1 MILLRET
8 FRCRGGY
15 TQLPL
20 RRDACTQVLWHA
32 NTCTQCFYGHIL
44 LRRDSSTR
52 IACKHFYIENFWHTV
67 AGAFT
72 CKYFYTAKLIL
83 CMFLFTYMHALSQ
96 GYFRSYML
104 SITHAFIQRC
114 FYTETPLHRDAFAQ
128 GCFHAQKWFFAH
140 ILLQRDD
147 FTWAILRTDAKTSR
161 SAFTKECISTR
172 SFYLWA
178 FLHTTE
184 WFPTVDMHMAQ
195 KNSAN
200 ICKITLSPQLLTFE
214 THIMG
219 QGWPS
224 ASPHSH
230 CNLTSMYDDRH
241 FAQESCIPWTL
252 IHAALA
258 L

>member
-1 MILLRET
+1 ML
-8 FRCRGGY
+8 F
-15 TQLPL
+15 
-20 RRDACTQVLWHA
+20 TQVLWHA
-32 NTCTQCFYGHIL
+32 NTSTQCFYGHIL
-44 LRRDSSTR
+44 LRRDYSAR
-52 IACKHFYIENFWHTV
+52 VACKHFYTETFWHTM

-72 CKYFYTAKLIL
+72 CKYFYTAMFIL
-83 CMFLFTYMHALSQ
+83 HMFSFYVYTRVLCH
-96 GYFRSYML
+96 RD
-104 SITHAFIQRC
+104 AFNHTC
-114 FYTETPLHRDAFAQ
+114 FCTEMFLHRDAFIAQ
-128 GCFHAQKWFFAH
+128 GCFHAQKCFFTH

-214 THIMG
+214 THIVG
-219 QGWPS
+219 RVGPAQAHIAIWPQCMMIDILRKRV
-224 ASPHSH
+224 ASRGHQYMLPWCSKRSFRKNQD
-230 CNLTSMYDDRH
+230 C
-241 FAQESCIPWTL
+241 SCV
-252 IHAALA
+252 
-258 L
+258 

>member
-1 MILLRET
+1 MDTFFYAEITLHALRAST
-8 FRCRGGY
+8 F
-15 TQLPL
+15 TQ
-20 RRDACTQVLWHA
+20 RHFDTQWQARLHA
-32 NTCTQCFYGHIL
+32 NTLHGNVYFAHVFF
-44 LRRDSSTR
+44 LRIYTR
-52 IACKHFYIENFWHTV
+52 
-67 AGAFT
+67 
-72 CKYFYTAKLIL
+72 
-83 CMFLFTYMHALSQ
+83 ALSQ
-96 GYFRSYML
+96 GCFQSHML
-104 SITHAFIQRC
+104 LHRDVFTQRRL
-114 FYTETPLHRDAFAQ
+114 YTEILLHRDAFTHRNV
-128 GCFHAQKWFFAH
+128 FLH

-147 FTWAILRTDAKTSR
+147 FTWAILHTDAKTSR

-214 THIMG
+214 THIVG

-224 ASPHSH
+224 ASPH

-241 FAQESCIPWTL
+241 FAQEGCVSWTS
-252 IHAALA
+252 IHAALV

>member
-1 MILLRET
+1 ML
-8 FRCRGGY
+8 F
-15 TQLPL
+15 
-20 RRDACTQVLWHA
+20 TQVLWHA
-32 NTCTQCFYGHIL
+32 NTSTQCFYGHIL
-44 LRRDSSTR
+44 LRRDYSAR
-52 IACKHFYIENFWHTV
+52 IACKHFYTETFWHTM

-72 CKYFYTAKLIL
+72 CKYFTRQCLF
-83 CMFLFTYMHALSQ
+83 CTCFLFTYIHACSVT
-96 GYFRSYML
+96 GML
-104 SITHAFIQRC
+104 SITHAFAQRC
-114 FYTETPLHRDAFAQ
+114 FYTETPLHRDTFAH
-128 GCFHAQKWFFAH
+128 GCFHAQKCFFTH

-147 FTWAILRTDAKTSR
+147 FTWAILHTDAKTSR

-184 WFPTVDMHMAQ
+184 WFPTVDMHIAQ

-214 THIMG
+214 RHIVG

-224 ASPHSH
+224 ASPH

-241 FAQESCIPWTL
+241 FAQEGCVSWTS
-252 IHAALA
+252 IHAALV